1 MIYPTQT
8 ILFGLSSGKP
18 MSYGLIPTPR
28 GDKLKFPI
36 HNKPIIPLAQLKF
49 QIDVFMKMPRAYQTS

>member
-1 MIYPTQT
+1 
-8 ILFGLSSGKP
+8 